1 MHRPTD
7 GLDRTRNKTF
17 SAAGTGMDERE
28 LIIIGGG
35 PAGCS
40 AAVYAARSRI
50 DTLIMTEDFGGQLLL
65 TDSVENYLGFESETG
80 PGLSEKYQE
89 HVESYE
95 DNVDIRNTTVD
106 TVEQDGDR
114 FLVHHGDETTAAK
127 AVIVACGTTARK
139 LGVPGEEEFN
149 NRGVGYCAVCDGPL
163 YSDEDV
169 AIIGGG
175 YSGTEAAVFL
185 SSIASSVTMVNYGDE
200 LSGEPITIEQIP
212 ELDNVEVIHRA
223 DTKEFYGSMNSENS
237 LDRANS
243 GSSPSDD
250 MLEGLRYEDR
260 DTGEQHELEVAA
272 AFIEIGRTPNS
283 DLVDFVEKDDSGRI
297 VTDNHAQTSVD
308 GLFAAGDVADIEEEQ
323 AIVAAGD
330 GCKAALQVDRYLKE
344 VAE

>member
-1 MHRPTD
+1 
-7 GLDRTRNKTF
+7 
-17 SAAGTGMDERE
+17 MDERE

-50 DTLIMTEDFGGQLLL
+50 DTLMLTEDFGGQLLL

-89 HVESYE
+89 HVESY
-95 DNVDIRNTTVD
+95 DVDVQNTTVD
-106 TVEQDGDR
+106 SVEQDEDR
-114 FLVHHGDETTAAK
+114 FLVHHGDDMTAAK

-149 NRGVGYCAVCDGPL
+149 NRGIGYCAVCDGPL
-163 YSDEDV
+163 YTDEDV

-185 SSIASSVTMVNYGDE
+185 SSIAASVTVVDYGDE
-200 LSGEPITIEQIP
+200 LTGEPITIEQIP

-223 DTKEFYGSMNSENS
+223 DTKEFFG
-237 LDRANS
+237 
-243 GSSPSDD
+243 DD

-260 DTGEQHELEVAA
+260 DTGEVHELEVAA
-272 AFIEIGRTPNS
+272 AFIEIGLTPNS
-283 DLVDFVEKDDSGRI
+283 VLVDFIEKDDSGRI
-297 VTDNHAQTSVD
+297 MTDAHARSSVD

>member
-1 MHRPTD
+1 
-7 GLDRTRNKTF
+7 
-17 SAAGTGMDERE
+17 MDERE

-50 DTLIMTEDFGGQLLL
+50 DTLMLTEDFGGQLLL

-89 HVESYE
+89 HVDSY
-95 DNVDIRNTTVD
+95 DVDVQNTTVD
-106 TVEQDGDR
+106 SIEQDEDR
-114 FLVHHGDETTAAK
+114 FLVHHGDDMTAAK

-149 NRGVGYCAVCDGPL
+149 NRGIGYCAVCDGPL
-163 YSDEDV
+163 YKDEDV

-185 SSIASSVTMVNYGDE
+185 SSIAASVTVVDYGDE
-200 LSGEPITIEQIP
+200 LTGEPITIEQIP

-223 DTKEFYGSMNSENS
+223 DTKEFFG
-237 LDRANS
+237 
-243 GSSPSDD
+243 DD

-260 DTGEQHELEVAA
+260 DTGEVHELEVAA

-283 DLVDFVEKDDSGRI
+283 DLVDFIEKDDSGRI
-297 VTDNHAQTSVD
+297 MTDAHARSSVD